1 MNLLTDAFYWIT
13 TGLLVPVMT
22 LLLIGF
28 LYSLVTIAGLYSFY
42 ADRIRS
48 KKEIAQVLLQI
59 DEGGVG
65 QCKWLEIIKH
75 HPIFFDA
82 LQNALHHSWE
92 ETRSNK
98 VLSDFEMKAEQSLE
112 KSRIL
117 MRIGPMLGLMG
128 TLIPMGPALVG
139 LATGDIQAMAMNMQ
153 IAFSTTVIGLFIGG
167 VGFSTYSIRK
177 RWFSEDLYNLDFII
191 QLARQDHE
199 A

>member
-1 MNLLTDAFYWIT
+1 MNLLTDGFYWIT
-13 TGLLVPVMT
+13 TGLLVPVMV

-28 LYSLVTIAGLYSFY
+28 LYSLVTIASFYGFY

-48 KKEIAQVLLQI
+48 KKEIAQALLQI

-65 QCKWLEIIKH
+65 QCMWLEIIKH
-75 HPIFFDA
+75 HPVFVNSLQSA
-82 LQNALHHSWE
+82 LLHNWD

-98 VLSDFEMKAEQSLE
+98 VLSDFEMEAEQSLE

-139 LATGDIQAMAMNMQ
+139 LATGDIEAMAMNMQ
-153 IAFSTTVIGLFIGG
+153 IAFSTTVIGIFLGGIGF
-167 VGFSTYSIRK
+167 VSYSVRK
-177 RWFSEDLYNLDFII
+177 RWFFEDLHNLNFII
-191 QLARQDHE
+191 QLAQKEHE

>member
-1 MNLLTDAFYWIT
+1 MNLLTDVFYWIT
-13 TGLLVPVMT
+13 TGLLVPVMA
-22 LLLIGF
+22 LLLLGF
-28 LYSLVTIAGLYSFY
+28 FYSLVTIASFY
-42 ADRIRS
+42 GFYSDRIRS

-75 HPIFFDA
+75 HPIFTNT
-82 LQNALHHSWE
+82 LQSARLHNWE

-139 LATGDIQAMAMNMQ
+139 LATGDIEAMAMNMQ

-167 VGFSTYSIRK
+167 VGFTTYNVRQ
-177 RWFSEDLYNLDFII
+177 RWFSEDLHNLDFII
-191 QLARQDHE
+191 QLAQKDHE